1 MAAESSIWLQ
11 WVDALPGPGALLIIL
26 LAFILGGLIK
36 GTLGVGLPLL
46 AVPLMSLVIPA
57 PTAIALMAVP
67 VLMSNV
73 WQAIDS
79 GSARAHALRFTPLL
93 ITVLISTLI
102 TVPLALSLSLK
113 ALNVLV
119 ASAVLIA
126 VFLMAFQPK
135 VALSPRQERWGSPIV
150 GALAGIMG
158 GISSMAGPLIISYLL
173 ALKLPREVFIGSI
186 SVIYL
191 FAMVPLYAS
200 LAWHGR
206 LGWFEAGVSLVG
218 LIPMFMG
225 MRLGKSL
232 RHRLSEVAF
241 RRVLFWF
248 LGMLALMLMFK

>member
-1 MAAESSIWLQ
+1 MPESTSIWLQ
-11 WVDALPGPGALLIIL
+11 WVDALPEPGVLLIIL

-36 GTLGVGLPLL
+36 GTLGVGLPLV

-57 PTAIALMAVP
+57 PNAIALMAVP
-67 VLMSNV
+67 VLMSNF
-73 WQAIDS
+73 WQAVDS
-79 GSARAHALRFTPLL
+79 GTAKAHAVRFTPLIIAVM
-93 ITVLISTLI
+93 ITTLL
-102 TVPLALSLSLK
+102 TVPLTLSLSMR

-119 ASAVLIA
+119 ASAVLVA
-126 VFLMAFQPK
+126 VFLMVFQPK
-135 VALSPRQERWGSPIV
+135 VALSRRQEKWGGPIV

-158 GISSMAGPLIISYLL
+158 GVSSMAGPLIISFLL

-206 LGWFEAGVSLVG
+206 LGGFEAAASLVG
-218 LIPMFMG
+218 LIPMFLG

-232 RHRLSEVAF
+232 RQHLSEVAF

-248 LGMLALMLMFK
+248 LGFLALLLMFK